1 VQVIMLPCMIFIKQ
15 QHVQPAKRLKV
26 CLRDVSIT
34 IFILGDIVEIIPH
47 PLKGHKKFD
56 HDIKYWQK
64 MKDETTVCT
73 NYTSAEFADKLQELK
88 DRHNKNKKLQG

>member
-1 VQVIMLPCMIFIKQ
+1 MISIRQCHALQVGL
-15 QHVQPAKRLKV
+15 LKV
-26 CLRDVSIT
+26 CLQGKIT
-34 IFILGDIVEIIPH
+34 DTYILGDTVEIIPH

-64 MKDETTVCT
+64 MHDETTVCT
-73 NYTSAEFADKLQELK
+73 NYSTSEFADKLQELK